1 MRQQSEGIGGRGCER
16 MRQQSEGIGG
26 RGVNE

>member
-1 MRQQSEGIGGRGCER
+1 MRQQSEGIGGSWSEG
-16 MRQQSEGIGG
+16 MRQQSEGIRG